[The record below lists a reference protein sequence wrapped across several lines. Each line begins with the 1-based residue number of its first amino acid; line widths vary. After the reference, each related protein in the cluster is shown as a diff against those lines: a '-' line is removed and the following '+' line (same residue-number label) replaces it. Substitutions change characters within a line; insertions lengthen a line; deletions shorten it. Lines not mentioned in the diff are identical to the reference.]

1 MRLLLTNDDGILAH
15 GLDCLEQA
23 ATPLGEVTV
32 VAPDREQSATSHSL
46 TLHHPI
52 RPVRRGDRRWQID
65 GTPTDCVMLAV
76 ETLMDQRP
84 EFVLSGIN
92 HGQNMGEDVLYSG
105 TVAAAMEGL
114 ALGIPS
120 IAISFA
126 GGDLRADLT
135 HLAKQVPVLTRLLRH
150 VTSLPAFPPN
160 TLLNVNLPPVAD
172 GEVRGF
178 RLTRLGRRV
187 YSNSITPMR
196 DPWGREIFWI
206 GGGHASW
213 TGEEDSDFRA
223 VEEGFVSVTPL
234 QLDLTHYNV
243 LEGAATWWRDP

>member
-1 MRLLLTNDDGILAH
+1 
-15 GLDCLEQA
+15 
-23 ATPLGEVTV
+23 
-32 VAPDREQSATSHSL
+32 
-46 TLHHPI
+46 
-52 RPVRRGDRRWQID
+52 
-65 GTPTDCVMLAV
+65 
-76 ETLMDQRP
+76 
-84 EFVLSGIN
+84 
-92 HGQNMGEDVLYSG
+92 
-105 TVAAAMEGL
+105 MEGL

-126 GGDLRADLT
+126 GGDLRADVTQLR
-135 HLAKQVPVLTRLLRH
+135 KMVSVLTDLLH
-150 VTSLPAFPPN
+150 HLTSLPSFPPD
-160 TLLNVNLPPVAD
+160 TLLNVNLPPVEGTAVK
-172 GEVRGF
+172 GV

-223 VEEGFVSVTPL
+223 IEEGFISVTPL

-243 LEGAATWWRDP
+243 LDSAATWWRDL

>member
-76 ETLMDQRP
+76 ETLMAGRP
-84 EFVLSGIN
+84 DFVLSGIN

-160 TLLNVNLPPVAD
+160 TLLNVNLPPVDD

-213 TGEEDSDFRA
+213 TGEVDSDFRA